1 MRFVILSFSLFL
13 ASQAFAQDMSRTES
27 YEQAYSQN
35 SDGSTSYIGGCSL
48 HEDYED
54 KKFSVTDTLIKYF
67 EPDYQMTQAEILQ
80 RLAPMGP
87 KLLAAVM
94 EYISYDGEISFDDL
108 TLETI
113 KYKHSAQTFARFN
126 IGVGGGNG
134 QYVIF
139 LKTRS
144 GYKLMTHTFDG
155 DLEFCDKKVWLK

>member
-1 MRFVILSFSLFL
+1 M
-13 ASQAFAQDMSRTES
+13 
-27 YEQAYSQN
+27 
-35 SDGSTSYIGGCSL
+35 GGCSL

-54 KKFSVTDTLIKYF
+54 KKFSVTDTIIKYF
-67 EPDYQMTQAEILQ
+67 GPDYNMPQDKL
-80 RLAPMGP
+80 LKKLSVMGP

-94 EYISYDGEISFDDL
+94 DHITYDGEIGFDDL

-134 QYVIF
+134 QYVTF
-139 LKTRS
+139 LRVNNN
-144 GYKLMTHTFDG
+144 YKLVAHTFDG